1 MTPKLTKEKRAQI
14 NQMTIRPKFKPIK
27 SNEALSKERV
37 KDKNSG
43 RNSHETRAKEKSNES
58 PKKMKMGKIQ
68 SMDSNWGYQT

>member
-1 MTPKLTKEKRAQI
+1 
-14 NQMTIRPKFKPIK
+14 MTIKPKFKPIK

-43 RNSHETRAKEKSNES
+43 RNSQETWAKEKSNES

-68 SMDSNWGYQT
+68 SMDSN